1 MLALAVLTAWLGMGE
16 RMSAWLMGEPE
27 ISVRVAPV
35 KIQSVPE
42 TLRLGGMLVPVKEV
56 DAVSQL
62 AGRIAE
68 LRFKVGDAVRAGAVV
83 ATIHA
88 SDIAERQDELETT
101 LRAAQK
107 DLTEKERQLA
117 GAEKLAAQR
126 QELFKQDLI
135 ARRDWEQAETAA
147 QTARAQT
154 DLARAQLS
162 QQEAMLAQARK
173 IHSLAEITAPIGGA
187 VSRRWVESG
196 AAIAE
201 SSPILSIADGSR
213 VKFTGSIAGA
223 SASGLRQGL
232 SAVISSAA
240 AAGESIEPIS
250 RLQLTGEN
258 DEAVAEIEIQIKTA
272 TGKFRF
278 GTAAQALITLDR
290 AKEVLQVPQA
300 AIVETAG
307 KKFVFKLADGRAVR
321 QEVTLGAAQGKD
333 VVIEQGVRATDVVIV
348 DNLRALKPASRVRI
362 SADTPGLK

>member
-1 MLALAVLTAWLGMGE
+1 MLVLAVLTAWLGMGE
-16 RMSAWLMGEPE
+16 QLPAWLTGEPE
-27 ISVRVAPV
+27 ISVRVERV
-35 KIQSVPE
+35 KTRTVAE
-42 TLRLGGMLVPVKEV
+42 TVRVGGMLVPVKEV
-56 DAVSQL
+56 HAVSRL

-68 LRFKVGDAVRAGAVV
+68 LRFNVGDAVGAGAVV

-117 GAEKLAAQR
+117 GAEKLAAQS

-135 ARRDWEQAETAA
+135 ARRDWQQAEAAA

-196 AAIAE
+196 AVIGE
-201 SSPILSIADGSR
+201 SRPILSIAQGSM
-213 VKFTGSIAGA
+213 VKFIGSLAGA
-223 SASGLRQGL
+223 SASGLREGL
-232 SAVISSAA
+232 SAVISTAA

-258 DEAVAEIEIQIKTA
+258 EEAVAEIEIQIKTA

-307 KKFVFKLADGRAVR
+307 KRFLFKLADGRAVR
-321 QEVTLGAAQGKD
+321 QEVTLGAATGKD
-333 VVIEQGVRATDVVIV
+333 VVIEQGVRPTDVVIV
-348 DNLRALKPASRVRI
+348 DNLRALKPASRVRM
-362 SADTPGLK
+362 SVDTPGVK